1 MPGQHVAKMLLA
13 EDEHVIEALAA
24 KCPNEPLRERVR
36 PRQPDR
42 RLDHPRA
49 VPGED
54 AVEYAVMPRTCTV
67 LVWISMAKKTYTR
80 WSSTVSTCRK
90 SQARMPDAW
99 LARNCRH
106 VGDARRGAGPR
117 PAAAR
122 IRRIVPSPT
131 RYPRPSSSPW
141 QVEQAPHQAV
151 HERQQHPEMV
161 PATLPIP
168 QQNPSSRHETKFPSG
183 TRGGWGPSTDDSF
196 TSVTLACPA
205 CRQSEESQ
213 VASDAQG
220 LLKAR
225 HHIAARHTA
234 ALPAVPR
241 AAGRLQRRRKLVGQC
256 LLAGIQQRPDGGH
269 RPARVRSGQV
279 HGGERQ

>member
-1 MPGQHVAKMLLA
+1 MRQAQVSSPAAMPGQHVAKMLLA

-141 QVEQAPHQAV
+141 MRCTPSAGSAAPAA
-151 HERQQHPEMV
+151 P
-161 PATLPIP
+161 PAPAPRPRPVVAPTPLDRST
-168 QQNPSSRHETKFPSG
+168 SSAPGAGARPAGSPGSRSG
-183 TRGGWGPSTDDSF
+183 AAAGARAAAWPTR
-196 TSVTLACPA
+196 
-205 CRQSEESQ
+205 R
-213 VASDAQG
+213 
-220 LLKAR
+220 AR
-225 HHIAARHTA
+225 HGQPSRASGAPPDAA
-234 ALPAVPR
+234 ALRPHAGEPRSPPPWQRHCAPAAPASR
-241 AAGRLQRRRKLVGQC
+241 TPAA
-256 LLAGIQQRPDGGH
+256 
-269 RPARVRSGQV
+269 
-279 HGGERQ
+279 